1 MGVYVKYTEQD
12 KKTGRLSYRR
22 VFPPELRPFIPR
34 RPRQLKRSL
43 GAVSMTVP
51 AAAEKYSKAQAD
63 YDRLVEIAKIKL
75 SGNSRPLS
83 EADIPSLVTTYAYR
97 IQRNMAD
104 THFDA
109 NDKRRDWFMASAYRF
124 MPYGFWDEATA
135 KERGEELPSTPAK
148 RLRVLLPDLIKRWQR
163 PIADGDRNDII
174 NIEAETAEELLED
187 ANLEADADSDLYFNL
202 CHALLRQDIATASAL
217 TKQVTEGILIEP
229 EPPEI
234 VSPVAAVVGKK
245 ASPLDSQTMP
255 QLANVLLSSSVDP
268 VGRSTRQSWMTALRF
283 WEEVNP
289 RMPHGDIN
297 RRTVS
302 QWLDTLS
309 QRPTNIPKSDI
320 RLPLPKLLEKYKSDL
335 TIPRLAGKT
344 IRQHLGSLSAIWNKA
359 QQRGL
364 IGDQLKPFGNHAVR
378 VKVKA
383 GGNPLTLDEMNA
395 VLSLP
400 VFTKGERPRSG
411 RGEAAYWLPLFL
423 IFTGARPEEVAQLL
437 VSDFTLENGTLVMQY
452 TDEGI
457 HPAGGQRHLKTSRKS
472 TGARQFPVPQYLL
485 DLGLEDYLI
494 WLKERGEAAL
504 FPKLTQATKGLYDGW
519 GRWWGRYVREAG
531 VIPEGKRQAREFR
544 HYFPTAARE
553 SGVSGEV
560 LSYIMGH
567 STNTRNTTDRYG
579 SQEPLGR
586 DILRVRFSGLQLSQV
601 KRWSAAM
608 D

>member
-43 GAVSMTVP
+43 GADSMTVP
-51 AAAEKYSKAQAD
+51 AAAEKYSKAQAE
-63 YDRLVEIAKIKL
+63 YDRLVEIAKIKS

-135 KERGEELPSTPAK
+135 MERGEELPSTPAK
-148 RLRVLLPDLIKRWQR
+148 RLRVLLPDLIKRWQCA
-163 PIADGDRNDII
+163 IADGDRNDII
-174 NIEAETAEELLED
+174 NIEVETAEELLED
-187 ANLEADADSDLYFNL
+187 ANLEADTDSDLYFNL

-234 VSPVAAVVGKK
+234 VSLVAPVPVMK
-245 ASPLDSQTMP
+245 ASSRDSQTIP
-255 QLANVLLSSSVDP
+255 HLADILLSSSSDP

-289 RMPHGDIN
+289 KMSYADIK

-302 QWLDTLS
+302 QWLDALS
-309 QRPTNIPKSDI
+309 ERPADITSAEGQIP
-320 RLPLPKLLEKYKSDL
+320 LLQLIDKYRGNL
-335 TIPRLAGKT
+335 TIRRLTKKT
-344 IRQHLGSLSAIWNKA
+344 VRQHLGSLSSIWNKA
-359 QQRGL
+359 QRRGE
-364 IGDQLKPFGNHAVR
+364 IGDQPNPFANHDVR
-378 VKVKA
+378 VEVKA
-383 GGNPLTLDEMNA
+383 GGNPLTMEEINA

-400 VFTKGERPRSG
+400 VFTQGERPRSG

-423 IFTGARPEEVAQLL
+423 LFTGARPGEVAQLL
-437 VSDFTLENGTLVMQY
+437 VSDFTVKDGEWSMIY
-452 TDEGI
+452 TDKGN
-457 HPAGGQRHLKTSRKS
+457 HPAGGQRHLKTSRKG
-472 TGARQFPVPQYLL
+472 TGERQFPVPQYLL
-485 DLGLEDYLI
+485 DLGLEDYLAV
-494 WLKERGEAAL
+494 LKADGETAL
-504 FPKLTQATKGLYDGW
+504 FPKLTLTTKGLYDG
-519 GRWWGRYVREAG
+519 
-531 VIPEGKRQAREFR
+531 
-544 HYFPTAARE
+544 
-553 SGVSGEV
+553 
-560 LSYIMGH
+560 
-567 STNTRNTTDRYG
+567 
-579 SQEPLGR
+579 
-586 DILRVRFSGLQLSQV
+586 
-601 KRWSAAM
+601 
-608 D
+608 